1 MQMLYLLSIFR
12 SWLFTRLIE
21 TRLLFYILP
30 LHQPTLRCTMS
41 SNARSKRRRANA
53 PVNYAEELIDIDA
66 ELDGELEG
74 LDEGAE
80 SAKGLHGTEV

>member
-1 MQMLYLLSIFR
+1 MQLLLLAVLR
-12 SWLFTRLIE
+12 SWLFTRYTE
-21 TRLLFYILP
+21 TRLLLDILP
-30 LHQPTLRCTMS
+30 LHRLASRCTMS

-74 LDEGAE
+74 LDEGAKGAE
-80 SAKGLHGTEV
+80 GLHDSEI